1 MALVKTNSQNE
12 LGDII
17 AEPCVELNRSE
28 YSKSY
33 CFTFWFRGL
42 YRNGGSKFISMGLVK
57 INPQNE
63 LGDIISGPL
72 VALVNGTWHPVFF
85 ISVYALCMLWFR
97 RLRSQSDNFISM
109 VHGPCEHKP
118 SE

>member
-1 MALVKTNSQNE
+1 MAGGSKFISMGLVKTKPQNE

-17 AEPCVELNRSE
+17 SEPCVKFNRFRAINHIVFS
-28 YSKSY
+28 
-33 CFTFWFRGL
+33 FWFRGL

-72 VALVNGTWHPVFF
+72 VALVNGTWHPVF
-85 ISVYALCMLWFR
+85 YQRLCTLHVLVQEAAQPKR
-97 RLRSQSDNFISM
+97 
-109 VHGPCEHKP
+109 
-118 SE
+118 